1 MSPIWCNEQYESL
14 RMVFKY
20 LPTKY
25 NEGGKSNFTMEKPGR
40 RFLQQS

>member
-25 NEGGKSNFTMEKPGR
+25 EGKKSNFTMEKPGR